1 MRDTLPALRPIRFPA
16 LRRGE
21 LRTLQVNVGY
31 ACNLQCAHCHV
42 AAAPWRTEAM
52 SRETAE
58 DVLSF
63 LRDARDAGVGTL
75 DLTGGAPEMN
85 PHFRWLVSEA
95 RALGVH
101 VMDRCNLTILHEPG
115 YEDLPQF
122 LAEQQVEIVASLPCY
137 LEENVDTQRGSGVF
151 EGSIRALQQLNAL
164 GYGREG
170 SGLVLNLV
178 YNPVGASLPPPQ
190 VELEQ
195 DYRDELGSR
204 FGITFNSL
212 YALANMPIKRFGSML
227 LSLGQLDDY
236 MALLQGAHRDENLE
250 SVMCRSLI
258 SVDWQGYVYDC
269 DFNQMLGL
277 PLRVKGRRGAAV
289 KERVHLRELVGMDL
303 TGNPIV
309 VAGHCYGCT
318 AGQGSSCGGA
328 LV

>member
-16 LRRGE
+16 LRRGA
-21 LRTLQVNVGY
+21 LHTLQVNLGY
-31 ACNLQCAHCHV
+31 TCNLQCAHCHV
-42 AAAPWRTEAM
+42 AAAPWRTETM

-58 DVLSF
+58 EVVAF
-63 LRDARDAGVGTL
+63 LAASRDRGVATL
-75 DLTGGAPEMN
+75 DLTGGAPELN
-85 PHFRWLVSEA
+85 ASFRWLVSEA
-95 RALGVH
+95 RRLGVR

-115 YEDLPQF
+115 YEDL
-122 LAEQQVEIVASLPCY
+122 AEFMAAHEVEIVASLPCY
-137 LEENVDTQRGSGVF
+137 LEENVDMQRGAGVYD
-151 EGSIRALQQLNAL
+151 GSIRALQRLNSL
-164 GYGREG
+164 GYGKEG
-170 SGLVLNLV
+170 SGLILNLV
-178 YNPVGASLPPPQ
+178 YNPLGASLPPPQ
-190 VELEQ
+190 AELEQ

-204 FGITFNSL
+204 FGITFNQL

-227 LSLGQLDDY
+227 MSLGQLDDY

-250 SVMCRSLI
+250 SVMCRGLI

-277 PLRVKGRRGAAV
+277 PFRLRGRQGAT
-289 KERVHLRELVGMDL
+289 KERVHLRELMAVDL